1 MPPKPYVAPAIPPD
15 LSRSEPEKSS
25 SSSPSPSEKP
35 PLPAKPALPPKPN
48 VKKEERVE
56 ALYAFKGDASIG
68 QITFAPGTVLVV
80 QKKYESGWWYGVAN
94 SGAEGL
100 FPMNFVKILN

>member
-1 MPPKPYVAPAIPPD
+1 V
-15 LSRSEPEKSS
+15 
-25 SSSPSPSEKP
+25 
-35 PLPAKPALPPKPN
+35 PAKPALPPKPGTA
-48 VKKEERVE
+48 KKEERVE

-68 QITFAPGTVLVV
+68 QISFSPGTVIVV
-80 QKKYESGWWYGVAN
+80 QKKYESGWWFGVAD